1 MSDRY
6 DALIEAIGG
15 LADRPREPTLFLA
28 YEDSEVAAIAD
39 AGEDELTYAVERM
52 AALDVGAG
60 AGQSCRPCASAS
72 RSGQARRGPGGRQ
85 MSSDP
90 KNSAATPASRSRAG
104 PSPRP
109 GRVR

>member
-6 DALIEAIGG
+6 GALMEAIGG

-52 AALDVGAG
+52 AALDLAQALRSFAG
-60 AGQSCRPCASAS
+60 LAYQLRALVRLTEAGEA
-72 RSGQARRGPGGRQ
+72 AR
-85 MSSDP
+85 
-90 KNSAATPASRSRAG
+90 
-104 PSPRP
+104 
-109 GRVR
+109 